1 MKIAYGRNQNLLR
14 EHAELRKGEH
24 GLHLEW
30 TNVDAAY
37 PLDSLV
43 KKMDVIPLETT
54 DSCLFDDVALL
65 EESEDYFFIYSEK
78 TSQLYRFAK
87 DGKNMKTISGK
98 GQGPQEYLSIK
109 RMMLDNESKELY
121 IMDYL
126 GRKMKIFSFDG
137 EYLRSLPLPEDF
149 AYTNCLG
156 L

>member
-1 MKIAYGRNQNLLR
+1 MKKDDLISYS
-14 EHAELRKGEH
+14 
-24 GLHLEW
+24 LENVSAI
-30 TNVDAAY
+30 NVDAAY

-98 GQGPQEYLSIK
+98 GQGPG
-109 RMMLDNESKELY
+109 LY
-121 IMDYL
+121 KYI
-126 GRKMKIFSFDG
+126 
-137 EYLRSLPLPEDF
+137 
-149 AYTNCLG
+149 
-156 L
+156 